1 MIIEEMA
8 ISISEYDIDKLCNNK
23 QKNNCGGKPRKLSS
37 VIRAVVSVDANAPYL
52 E

>member
-8 ISISEYDIDKLCNNK
+8 VSISEYDLDKLCNTNK
-23 QKNNCGGKPRKLSS
+23 KNNCGGKPRKLSV